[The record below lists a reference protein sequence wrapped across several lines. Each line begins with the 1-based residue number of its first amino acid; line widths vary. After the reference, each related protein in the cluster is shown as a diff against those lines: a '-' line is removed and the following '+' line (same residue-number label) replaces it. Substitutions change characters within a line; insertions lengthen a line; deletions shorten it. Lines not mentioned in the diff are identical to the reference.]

1 MKRTGAYTLG
11 IAGLLALSVLAGC
24 KKDGLE
30 PLPMGYEF
38 FPLRV
43 GHWVEY
49 EVDSMWRDDVL
60 NVHDSVSYRLLERV
74 FETYA
79 DAEGRTAY
87 RILRYVADDSGEWQ
101 VRDVWT
107 SFMDERYAETTE
119 ENKRRLKLSFP
130 VRQARSWDV
139 NVYNSD
145 EKLEVAYR
153 ELDKPWSSDSLSF
166 DKSVMVRNLL
176 PANPVIRRDYEEYYV
191 REVGMVEKRWEE
203 TNSQVTGVRGFRLR
217 MVAVAYGDQ

>member
-1 MKRTGAYTLG
+1 MKRTGAYTWG
-11 IAGLLALSVLAGC
+11 IVGLLSLSVLAGC
-24 KKDGLE
+24 KKDPVDPV
-30 PLPMGYEF
+30 PLGYEF
-38 FPLRV
+38 YPLRV

-74 FETYA
+74 YETYT

-87 RILRYVADDSGEWQ
+87 RIRRYVADGSGEWQ

-107 SFMDERYAETTE
+107 SYMDERYAEKTE

-130 VRQARSWDV
+130 VREARTWDV

-153 ELDKPWSSDSLSF
+153 ELDEPWASDSLSF
-166 DKSVMVRNLL
+166 EKSVMVRNVL
-176 PANPVIRRDYEEYYV
+176 PANSVIRRDYEEYYV
-191 REVGMVEKRWEE
+191 REVGMVQKRWEE
-203 TNSQVTGVRGFRLR
+203 SNSQTTGVRGFRMR

>member
-1 MKRTGAYTLG
+1 MNRTGANTWG
-11 IAGLLALSVLAGC
+11 IVGLLALTVLAGC
-24 KKDGLE
+24 KKDALE
-30 PLPMGYEF
+30 PVPMGYEF

-49 EVDSMWRDDVL
+49 EVDSLWRDDVL

-74 FETYA
+74 EETYT

-87 RILRYVADDSGEWQ
+87 RILRYVADDLGEWH
-101 VRDVWT
+101 VRDVW
-107 SFMDERYAETTE
+107 SAYMDERFAEKTE

-139 NVYNSD
+139 NVYNADD
-145 EKLEVAYR
+145 ELEVAYR
-153 ELDKPWSSDSLSF
+153 EVDRPWASGSLSF
-166 DKSVMVRNLL
+166 PKSVLVRNVL
-176 PANPVIRRDYEEYYV
+176 PANLIVRRDYEEHYV
-191 REVGMVEKRWEE
+191 REVGMVQKLWEE
-203 TNSQVTGVRGFRLR
+203 TNTQISGVRGFRLR